1 MSTIS
6 SEDERDE
13 RVLSEL
19 RSDEKSFLS
28 LLPGRITDYLKRI
41 FRHSKREIGIVLD
54 GPNLLRKVGGRRVS
68 LKEIRKKT
76 EKIGHISRAVAIL
89 SPDAPASLIK
99 ALSNSG
105 FEPRIVPVGDIH
117 VAIAVEVMRFLKEDD
132 LDVIVIGSR
141 DTRCLPILQ
150 KIKSEGAIAIVMGFE
165 PGFAV
170 ALKNAADE
178 VIMLSLK
185 EAENTNEGR

>member
-1 MSTIS
+1 
-6 SEDERDE
+6 
-13 RVLSEL
+13 VLSEL